1 LTIDN
6 TTVKQKNNIY
16 YYIAGLIL
24 VASVFIFFL
33 FYMTVAGRERK
44 LNLAV
49 IGKINKLKTVQG
61 NIAKN
66 IDEVKDIKV
75 TALRYEHSLNE
86 NSEYFASGIAG
97 ASKKYKIKLNY
108 VKFIRINKSK
118 DINRYSFEIA
128 GHGKPANIYLFIKM
142 LEFNYNIILEKFTI
156 TKSRRNTDYASFKS
170 DLFVYAIKK
179 TIVLRSIEKLKG
191 NPVPPPER
199 AGMINPFVYVAPV
212 EKPVKKIGKHIV
224 IYKKSV
230 TKSAYKKI
238 SIILHE
244 SKPEESDAYNKK
256 GVLLFLR
263 GDFNGAM
270 AFFKHA
276 IALNPHN
283 YKALSNAALDNY
295 ERKDYNDSIFYAKK
309 ALRQKE
315 LWQINFILGLAYLR
329 NKNFSAS
336 LYYFK
341 KSSRLNP
348 LNDKIK
354 YYLNIARNKR

>member
-1 LTIDN
+1 M
-6 TTVKQKNNIY
+6 KQKNNLY
-16 YYIAGLIL
+16 YYIAGLVLI
-24 VASVFIFFL
+24 ASVSVFFL
-33 FYMTVAGRERK
+33 LYMAVAGKERK
-44 LNLAV
+44 LNSAV
-49 IGKINKLKTVQG
+49 SAKVNKLKSVQG
-61 NIAKN
+61 NIAKD
-66 IDEVKDIKV
+66 IGELKDIKI
-75 TALRYEHSLNE
+75 TALRYGHSPNK
-86 NSEYFASGIAG
+86 NFGYFVSGIVG

-108 VKFIRINKSK
+108 VKLIHIKKSG
-118 DINRYSFEIA
+118 DINRYSFKIA

-142 LEFNYNIILEKFTI
+142 LEFNHNIILEKFII

-170 DLFVYAIKK
+170 DLSVYAIKK
-179 TIVLRSIEKLKG
+179 AAVLKSIVKLKS
-191 NPVPPPER
+191 NLTPPPES

-212 EKPVKKIGKHIV
+212 EKSVKKPIKKIEKHIV
-224 IYKKSV
+224 IYKKNV

-238 SIILHE
+238 SHE
-244 SKPEESDAYNKK
+244 SKSEESDSYNKK

-263 GDFNGAM
+263 GNFIGAM
-270 AFFKHA
+270 VLFKHA

-295 ERKDYNDSIFYAKK
+295 EIKDYNDSIFYAKK

-315 LWQINFILGLAYLR
+315 LWQIDFILGLAYLR

-354 YYLNIARNKR
+354 YYLDIARNKR